1 MNRLIREPTAPV
13 AIEKPDTTMKLYSY
27 FRSSAAYR
35 LRIALALKGIDHDM
49 EFVHL
54 RRKEHLSGDYLRL
67 NPQGLVPTL
76 VDDDGTVVTQS
87 LAMVEYLEET
97 RPLPALLPAD
107 APGRARVRALALAVA
122 CEIHPVNNLR
132 VLLYL
137 TKEIKVDDAV
147 KDAWYHHWV
156 DQGLTGLEGM
166 LAGHP
171 STGRF
176 CHGDRPTMADAF
188 LVPQVFNAE
197 RFGCDV
203 DKFPTI
209 RRINDAMLDLPALA
223 GTAPGDQP
231 DSQE

>member
-1 MNRLIREPTAPV
+1 M
-13 AIEKPDTTMKLYSY
+13 EKPAKTMKLYSY

-35 LRIALALKGIDHDM
+35 LRIALALKGIAY
-49 EFVHL
+49 EPAFVHL
-54 RRKEHLSGDYLRL
+54 RRKEQQATDYLAL

-87 LAMVEYLEET
+87 MAMVEYLEET
-97 RPLPALLPAD
+97 RPEPPLLPAD
-107 APGRARVRALALAVA
+107 AAGRARVRALALAVA

-137 TKEIKVDDAV
+137 TKEMKVGDAV
-147 KDAWYHHWV
+147 KNTWYRHWV
-156 DQGLTGLEGM
+156 DEGLAGLEGM

-188 LVPQVFNAE
+188 LVPQIFNAE

-209 RRINDAMLDLPALA
+209 RRINDTMLALPELA
-223 GTAPGDQP
+223 GTAPDDQP
-231 DSQE
+231 DSES